1 MTESAGRHAPGT
13 PCWVSLMVHG
23 LAGTQK
29 FYGALFGW
37 DFLPGPQQ
45 LGPYVRAVLDG
56 HEVAGIGV
64 LPHDRH
70 LPIAWTPY
78 LASDD
83 VDATAD
89 TIRHCGGTIGV
100 GPLDADRAGRLLIA
114 SDPAGAVFGV
124 WQGDEHTGAGGIGMP
139 GTPVWNELV
148 TRDTASVAKFYQTV
162 FGYSEEPVVSADFDY
177 LSLSVEDRQ
186 VAAIHGVGHGLP
198 RDRGAHWTTFFEV
211 EDVDETVERA
221 GELGGHV
228 LRSPYESG
236 HRRMATVADPEG
248 ASFHVVRST
257 DSAA

>member
-1 MTESAGRHAPGT
+1 MTESAARHAPGT

-29 FYGALFGW
+29 FYSALFGW
-37 DFLPGPQQ
+37 EFRPGPQE
-45 LGPYVRAVLDG
+45 LGPYVRALIDE

-64 LPHDRH
+64 MPADRH
-70 LPIAWTPY
+70 LPVAWTPY

-89 TIRHCGGTIGV
+89 TIRLCGGTVGV

-124 WQGDEHTGAGGIGMP
+124 WQAAEHGGADGVGLP

-148 TRDTASVAKFYQTV
+148 TRDTATVAKFYQAV
-162 FGYSEEPVVSADFDY
+162 FGYVEEPVVSADFDY
-177 LSLSVEDRQ
+177 LSLSVQGRQ

-211 EDVDETVERA
+211 TDVEETVEHVRA
-221 GELGGHV
+221 LGGHV
-228 LRSPYESG
+228 LRAPYDSG
-236 HRRMATVADPEG
+236 HGRMATVSDPEG
-248 ASFHVVRST
+248 AAFNVVRS
-257 DSAA
+257 AE

>member
-1 MTESAGRHAPGT
+1 MTESAARREPGT

-23 LAGTQK
+23 LADTQK

-37 DFLPGPQQ
+37 DFLPGPKQ

-64 LPHDRH
+64 LPRDRH

-89 TIRHCGGTIGV
+89 TIRHCGGTVGV

-124 WQGDEHTGAGGIGMP
+124 WQGAEHAGAGVTGLP

-148 TRDTASVAKFYQTV
+148 TRDTASVAKFYQAV
-162 FGYSEEPVVSADFDY
+162 FGYTEQPVVSADFDY
-177 LSLSVEDRQ
+177 LSLWVGDHA
-186 VAAIHGVGHGLP
+186 VAAIHGVGNGLP
-198 RDRGAHWTTFFEV
+198 RDRGPHWTTFFEV
-211 EDVDETVERA
+211 EDVDGTVEHA
-221 GELGGHV
+221 VELGGHV
-228 LRSPYESG
+228 VRGPHDSG
-236 HRRMATVADPEG
+236 HGRMATVADPEG
-248 ASFHVVRST
+248 AALNLVRST
-257 DSAA
+257 EPA